1 MYPIGWS
8 IGEAERAAITR
19 VPTSAWSPAINAD
32 RDVRDGA
39 QVAEPTGWLEP
50 VGWPQGMRVMVRRER
65 PHPGGQLTR
74 CAQRDGWRHTALA
87 TDSQVGARRWLAAR
101 RRAHARVADRIRAGK
116 TPGLGRL
123 PSREFAI
130 DAAWCSLA
138 AIAVDRT
145 AW

>member
-1 MYPIGWS
+1 VYPIGWS

-19 VPTSAWSPAINAD
+19 VPTSAWSPAITAD

-87 TDSQVGARRWLAAR
+87 TDIQVGARRWRSDQAGRTTPSAAR
-101 RRAHARVADRIRAGK
+101 MIE
-116 TPGLGRL
+116 
-123 PSREFAI
+123 PSSSDMSYFTDDPRW
-130 DAAWCSLA
+130 DAAH
-138 AIAVDRT
+138 T
-145 AW
+145 ALPDMRSRPRLG